1 MLLWEMC
8 SLYFRVDVVFH
19 DNRKL
24 RLPAGDVLLLD
35 NIHRGQHV
43 SVEIWEKG
51 YYDQARIK
59 KCDRLDWLQLWLFI
73 LRSDNPIACVVWMD
87 SMHSV
92 CCPAGAGAFQKIY
105 ARGLVYSLSAVGISG
120 GHDWGQHADVSF
132 SMPMPNR
139 WYHTVN

>member
-1 MLLWEMC
+1 MC

-43 SVEIWEKG
+43 SVEICEKG

-59 KCDRLDWLQLWLFI
+59 KCDRLDGLQL
-73 LRSDNPIACVVWMD
+73 
-87 SMHSV
+87 
-92 CCPAGAGAFQKIY
+92 
-105 ARGLVYSLSAVGISG
+105 
-120 GHDWGQHADVSF
+120 
-132 SMPMPNR
+132 
-139 WYHTVN
+139 